1 MNGRLIV
8 GIKGDV
14 MNRNDVENKIT
25 EEATIEVVEA
35 EATNA
40 YLHSLLKEICAG
52 EEFSI
57 LRETLRLYCEEITIH

>member
-1 MNGRLIV
+1 MVRM
-8 GIKGDV
+8 KEDV
-14 MNRNDVENKIT
+14 MNRNDVENKIA
-25 EEATIEVVEA
+25 EETTIEVVEV

-40 YLHSLLKEICAG
+40 YLHTLLEEICAG